1 MDFIDIIITI
11 AILGVGGLL
20 SGAKKGKK
28 AAPQQSAP
36 RPVARPV
43 FETLFEDDDDI
54 LDEDVNEE
62 VFTSDFAE
70 DVNVERETNTQEE
83 YFSYENQ
90 DMNQT
95 WKDTFESTE
104 KPDSMTNETVSEE
117 TGYFDGKIDIRKAF
131 IYQTILERVNY

>member
-20 SGAKKGKK
+20 SGVKKGKK

-54 LDEDVNEE
+54 LDKDVNEE
-62 VFTSDFAE
+62 AFTSEFAE

-95 WKDTFESTE
+95 WEDTFESTE
-104 KPDSMTNETVSEE
+104 KPDSMTNEMVSEE

>member
-20 SGAKKGKK
+20 SGVKKGKK

-62 VFTSDFAE
+62 AFTSDFAE

-83 YFSYENQ
+83 YFSYETQ

-95 WKDTFESTE
+95 WKDTVESTE
-104 KPDSMTNETVSEE
+104 KPDSMTNEMVSEE

>member
-36 RPVARPV
+36 RPVARPA

-95 WKDTFESTE
+95 WEDTFESTE

-117 TGYFDGKIDIRKAF
+117 TGYFDGNIDIRKAF